1 MKTKAEVLVTSIMD
15 IEGLSAFA
23 IHEELKRV
31 CGWDWHYGADERTGK
46 LQDRAPDSF
55 KHTRSRED
63 FRHDPDF
70 TLGAVIRRYPW
81 SAPKPGGEALTDFAS
96 NHGLTRV
103 DWLALPY
110 DEEAVMAQLLRMD
123 HKDVI
128 ALPLLVF
135 GFLNRASGWVHIAC
149 GLVSNQRVE
158 SATIAQF
165 LAGKRELVDPASRSS
180 TSYQHLVECLRS
192 LAFTG
197 EVLESG
203 RVHLA
208 RSIRGKYGLSPR
220 RSKQFVDIAF
230 QEGWL
235 DKIQLV

>member
-1 MKTKAEVLVTSIMD
+1 MTTKAEVLATSILD
-15 IEGLSAFA
+15 VPGLSAFA
-23 IHEELKRV
+23 IHEQIEEV
-31 CGWDWHYGADERTGK
+31 CGWGWFYGSDERTGK

-63 FRHDPDF
+63 FRSDPDL
-70 TLGAVIRRYPW
+70 TLGGVIRRHPE
-81 SAPKPGGEALTDFAS
+81 SAPKPGGKVLMDFAVE
-96 NHGLTRV
+96 NGLTRV

-110 DEEAVMAQLLRMD
+110 DEEAVMAQLRRMD
-123 HKDVI
+123 TQDII

-135 GFLNRASGWVHIAC
+135 GFLNRASGWVDAAC
-149 GLVSNQRVE
+149 ALVNQRVE

-165 LAGKRELVDPASRSS
+165 LAGKREAVDPASRSS
-180 TSYQHLVECLRS
+180 TSYQHLVECLCS
-192 LAFTG
+192 LDFTG

-203 RVHLA
+203 RDYLA
-208 RSIRGKYGLSPR
+208 RSIRRKYGLSPKR
-220 RSKQFVDIAF
+220 AEQVVDIAI